1 MPGVLE
7 VAPVTP
13 LASRKRTTGEE
24 QWFLATE
31 TRKAARRRLDETASV
46 VHKLAVERD
55 AVMNRLDRQHSAA
68 EAAHKDA
75 ERRLLR
81 AVAAM
86 RSLSEVIFD
95 VED

>member
-1 MPGVLE
+1 M
-7 VAPVTP
+7 APVTP
-13 LASRKRTTGEE
+13 LASRKRTTGEQ
-24 QWFLATE
+24 QWFLAME

-68 EAAHKDA
+68 EAAHNDA
-75 ERRLLR
+75 KRRLFR
-81 AVAAM
+81 AMAAM

-95 VED
+95 EED